1 MPEGQHIIGFKGRP
15 DEDFEAILNLEFL
28 LADTEKKAI
37 SGSISFPP
45 LVEYPDREKFETL
58 YLTSPPDEGIFG
70 DFQLSKISFSQFE
83 DYQSS
88 NKF

>member
-1 MPEGQHIIGFKGRP
+1 M
-15 DEDFEAILNLEFL
+15 
-28 LADTEKKAI
+28 ADTGEKKI
-37 SGSISFPP
+37 SGVISFPP

-58 YLTSPPDEGIFG
+58 YLTSPPDDAIFG
-70 DFQLSKISFSQFE
+70 DFSLSKISFSQFE